1 MRVIANGLPI
11 EVQDTHPG
19 DTARPVVLLIMGLAG
34 QLIHW
39 PPTWVQGLVDAGY
52 RVLCFDNRDS
62 GLSAQIEAAGQPAL
76 ARLALRAFIASRL
89 PAARRGGGTL
99 TGAPYTL
106 ADMARDALGV
116 LDALGVA
123 RAHVVGFSMGGMIAQ
138 HLALAAPQR
147 LRSLV
152 CISSHSGAPGLLC
165 PRARV
170 WRALALRGWPRG
182 GAAAG
187 PVSPAA
193 LARYYRAFLRAVA
206 GADFPPDDAALDAMM
221 RASAARGHHPQGA
234 LRQLAAILADTGR
247 AARLAHIGVPT
258 LVLHGLD
265 DPWLPPAC
273 GRDAAR
279 RIPGARFVGLPGV
292 GHDLAPI
299 GAPALVQR
307 VLAPLL
313 PFLRQHDVA

>member
-123 RAHVVGFSMGGMIAQ
+123 RAHIVGISMGAMIAQ
-138 HLALAAPQR
+138 RVALAAPQR
-147 LRSLV
+147 VISL
-152 CISSHSGAPGLLC
+152 SSVMGSS
-165 PRARV
+165 RARGLSRPQGHV
-170 WRALALRGWPRG
+170 LRLFMARP
-182 GAAAG
+182 GAKDE
-187 PVSPAA
+187 AA
-193 LARYYRAFLRAVA
+193 LMAFYTRFLRAISSRRFAPTDESLQAV
-206 GADFPPDDAALDAMM
+206 F
-221 RASAARGHHPQGA
+221 RATAARHPPNTA
-234 LRQLAAILADTGR
+234 ATMRQLAAILTDTGR
-247 AARLAHIGVPT
+247 AEQLAHIRTPT
-258 LVLHGLD
+258 LVLHGAD
-265 DPWLPPAC
+265 DPLVPLDGAQ
-273 GRDAAR
+273 DTAR
-279 RIPGARFVGLPGV
+279 RIPGARLAVVPDMA
-292 GHDLAPI
+292 HDLAP
-299 GAPALVQR
+299 APHPEILRRAL
-307 VLAPLL
+307 AHLL
-313 PFLRQHDVA
+313 PFLQSVDAQAA